1 MLSIYILS
9 LQSDRTMLIINMQ
22 YHHCIKRKKS
32 EKLVKSRT
40 NKPQSVVNPFVLSS
54 LLNPGISPSPIEIVE
69 VNNWS
74 LVSWKAGKDA
84 SIGAIVKI
92 TFLVLKEGW

>member
-1 MLSIYILS
+1 M
-9 LQSDRTMLIINMQ
+9 
-22 YHHCIKRKKS
+22 
-32 EKLVKSRT
+32 
-40 NKPQSVVNPFVLSS
+40 NPFVLSS

-84 SIGAIVKI
+84 SIGAKVKI

>member
-1 MLSIYILS
+1 MY
-9 LQSDRTMLIINMQ
+9 Q
-22 YHHCIKRKKS
+22 KKKNQK
-32 EKLVKSRT
+32 KLVKSRT
-40 NKPQSVVNPFVLSS
+40 NKPQSVMNPFVLSS

-84 SIGAIVKI
+84 SIGAKVKI